1 VLRSGFAKK
10 CISPAAGAPLAGFA
24 ARQGVASG
32 VHDDLFVR
40 TLALEAD
47 SSSAALLSVDVLAL
61 PSHFVEDVRR
71 RISKR
76 TGLDPRSI
84 MIACTHTHAG
94 PVTIST
100 FFNPDESLDERYMES
115 LAQAIEESATEAWT
129 NRFPARIGVG
139 SGRIQDL
146 GVNRRTRDR
155 KPVDEEVAVIRIDDE
170 ERRPRAAVVQYSCH
184 PTVLGPDNLLVS
196 GDFPTATIARI
207 ESALS
212 GNASAMFVNGTQ
224 GDISVGHSSEMSAIG
239 VIAPGRTFERA
250 VELGGKLGEVAL
262 RALESTSTNDRPR
275 IAASTLE
282 LRLPI
287 KKYPSP
293 SETAATLREAEQ
305 RVARINESQSE
316 EFRKAKSELLYASIH
331 NYYAEQTAPLKDGL
345 LPIEIQGIRIDD
357 AVFVAVPAEVFV
369 EIGLRVK
376 QMSRPRAYIIGITN
390 GYIGYLPNRAS
401 YPAGGYEVVSAR
413 VNENSE
419 DELVR
424 GILDLEK
431 TLFGAA

>member
-1 VLRSGFAKK
+1 
-10 CISPAAGAPLAGFA
+10 
-24 ARQGVASG
+24 
-32 VHDDLFVR
+32 
-40 TLALEAD
+40 
-47 SSSAALLSVDVLAL
+47 
-61 PSHFVEDVRR
+61 
-71 RISKR
+71 
-76 TGLDPRSI
+76 
-84 MIACTHTHAG
+84 
-94 PVTIST
+94 
-100 FFNPDESLDERYMES
+100 
-115 LAQAIEESATEAWT
+115 
-129 NRFPARIGVG
+129 
-139 SGRIQDL
+139 
-146 GVNRRTRDR
+146 
-155 KPVDEEVAVIRIDDE
+155 
-170 ERRPRAAVVQYSCH
+170 
-184 PTVLGPDNLLVS
+184 
-196 GDFPTATIARI
+196 
-207 ESALS
+207 
-212 GNASAMFVNGTQ
+212 
-224 GDISVGHSSEMSAIG
+224 MSAIG

-287 KKYPSP
+287 KKYPPP